1 MSNTYSK
8 IKGAYALRSQNT
20 TPVYLNIY
28 TIKLLSQ
35 ENDIFVLCVKRQI
48 FVLK

>member
-8 IKGAYALRSQNT
+8 IKEAYALRSQNT

-35 ENDIFVLCVKRQI
+35 KMIFLCC
-48 FVLK
+48 VLKDKFLC